1 MPPVPYDIFDTN
13 QRKKTDLKIA
23 SINIRGL
30 GDKVKRQETFKWLR
44 EKKYSIF
51 FVQEAHCSDSSMHD
65 WRAEWGYQAL
75 FSCCSS
81 KKAGVAILFNN
92 NFAFQISK
100 SYVDPEGRF
109 VICDLNSSG
118 KQITLANIYAPNDD
132 NPNFFTTFFEH
143 LTDFNCED
151 IIVGGDFNLVLDV
164 EKDKKGGLARTHY
177 KSLEVINNF
186 SENLDLVDVWRAL
199 NPNSLRY
206 TWRQRKPE
214 IHCRLDFFLISQCTL
229 CNTINADILPGYKTD
244 HSMITLHI
252 SLHSN
257 TRGRGFWK
265 LNTSFL
271 SDKNYVDQIKSVIV
285 KTKEEY
291 EKDDTVDPNLLWEMI
306 KMKVREASMK
316 YGATKK
322 RNLGSKQIEVEKK
335 IKVLEGQLA
344 DTLSDGEQKERN
356 WTELETKR
364 RELETI
370 SKQKVR
376 F

>member
-1 MPPVPYDIFDTN
+1 MTI
-13 QRKKTDLKIA
+13 
-23 SINIRGL
+23 
-30 GDKVKRQETFKWLR
+30 
-44 EKKYSIF
+44 
-51 FVQEAHCSDSSMHD
+51 
-65 WRAEWGYQAL
+65 
-75 FSCCSS
+75 
-81 KKAGVAILFNN
+81 
-92 NFAFQISK
+92 QI
-100 SYVDPEGRF
+100 
-109 VICDLNSSG
+109 
-118 KQITLANIYAPNDD
+118 
-132 NPNFFTTFFEH
+132 FTTFFEH

-186 SENLDLVDVWRAL
+186 SENLDLVDVWTAL

-206 TWRQRKPE
+206 SWRQRKPE

-244 HSMITLHI
+244 HSMINLHI

-271 SDKNYVDQIKSVIV
+271 SEKNYVDQIKSVIV

-291 EKDDTVDPNLLWEMI
+291 EKDDTVDPNMI
-306 KMKVREASMK
+306 KMKVGEASMK

-322 RNLGSKQIEVEKK
+322 RNLGSKQIEVERK

-344 DTLSDGEQKERN
+344 DILSDG
-356 WTELETKR
+356 
-364 RELETI
+364 
-370 SKQKVR
+370 KQKKKIEQS
-376 F
+376 

>member
-1 MPPVPYDIFDTN
+1 MPPVLYDIFDTN
-13 QRKKTDLKIA
+13 QRKKTDLKIV

-30 GDKVKRQETFKWLR
+30 GDKVERQETFKWLR
-44 EKKYSIF
+44 EKNI
-51 FVQEAHCSDSSMHD
+51 QSSLFKKRIVGTAACMTGELNG
-65 WRAEWGYQAL
+65 AIKL
-75 FSCCSS
+75 FSAAVLAKRQVSQYYLT
-81 KKAGVAILFNN
+81 IILLFN
-92 NFAFQISK
+92 SK

-132 NPNFFTTFFEH
+132 NPNFFTPFFEH

-151 IIVGGDFNLVLDV
+151 IIVGDFNLVLDV

-206 TWRQRKPE
+206 TWRQRKHE

-229 CNTINADILPGYKTD
+229 CNTINADILQGYKTD

-265 LNTSFL
+265 LNTSFI

-306 KMKVREASMK
+306 KMKVR
-316 YGATKK
+316 
-322 RNLGSKQIEVEKK
+322 
-335 IKVLEGQLA
+335 
-344 DTLSDGEQKERN
+344 
-356 WTELETKR
+356 
-364 RELETI
+364 
-370 SKQKVR
+370 
-376 F
+376 